1 MAAASDFNTLHQN
14 IMGAD
19 VEHTA
24 AKTALDA
31 ASARHATARDAL
43 SAHQKAFDDAVA
55 TFRSSQPHDP
65 GSYWGQAA
73 PVAPA
78 ATP

>member
-1 MAAASDFNTLHQN
+1 MAAANDFNTLHQN

-31 ASARHATARDAL
+31 ATARHVTARDAL

-65 GSYWGQAA
+65 GSYWGQAS
-73 PVAPA
+73 APA
-78 ATP
+78 ATA